1 MQRLTEKQKNV
12 IQLFN
17 ASEISVTEFV
27 QRLAED
33 GIVVEELCP
42 TPTDVQEMM
51 AAYDVKEFTSVPRI
65 RGADYGS
72 HAALQVI
79 VLKQKVKTPSKS
91 ISEIIIVE
99 ISTVTKG
106 R

>member
-27 QRLAED
+27 QRLADD

-42 TPTDVQEMM
+42 TALTAGDENL
-51 AAYDVKEFTSVPRI
+51 TS
-65 RGADYGS
+65 
-72 HAALQVI
+72 
-79 VLKQKVKTPSKS
+79 
-91 ISEIIIVE
+91 
-99 ISTVTKG
+99 
-106 R
+106 

>member
-1 MQRLTEKQKNV
+1 MIRLTEKQKNV

-33 GIVVEELCP
+33 NLVVEELCP
-42 TPTDVQEMM
+42 TPTDAQDAMI
-51 AAYDVKEFTSVPRI
+51 AYGVEECIRLPRI
-65 RGADYGS
+65 RGAGYGS

-79 VLKQKVKTPSKS
+79 VLKHVVKTPRK
-91 ISEIIIVE
+91 
-99 ISTVTKG
+99 TVNQIYVVDIKG
-106 R
+106 GQ

>member
-1 MQRLTEKQKNV
+1 MQRITEKQKNV

-27 QRLAED
+27 RRLAED
-33 GIVVEELCP
+33 GIEVEELCP
-42 TPTDVQEMM
+42 TPADAEEIML
-51 AAYDVKEFTSVPRI
+51 AYDATAYIPVPRI
-65 RGADYGS
+65 EGAPYGS

-99 ISTVTKG
+99 IKG
-106 R
+106 S